1 MNRTRAAY
9 DSALLIGA
17 LCCAARATIRNGAL
31 TVRRTGHRPAISIK
45 LSLLRSE
52 IADERYLQ
60 SYLIDGPAVGIAG
73 GAILGVD
80 PRERQ
85 DDVHLA

>member
-1 MNRTRAAY
+1 MHRA
-9 DSALLIGA
+9 
-17 LCCAARATIRNGAL
+17 
-31 TVRRTGHRPAISIK
+31 PAGDLHQT

-60 SYLIDGPAVGIAG
+60 SYLIDGPALGIAG